1 MNIDFL
7 ISKASLALF
16 GAVFLVFLLV
26 IIVLAVLLKKLGKQN
41 EELKI
46 NNSRLTDEERK
57 FKELEKTKADF
68 VTTVAHQLRTPLTKI
83 KWSLHAMMGGDSG
96 KINVEQ
102 KKILEKGEEA
112 NNMMIEL
119 VNDLMN
125 IDKTSDTYMGY
136 NFENVPLSGLL
147 AKAVDDFSLLA
158 KQKKIALEFFASA
171 EPMPDVKADPPK
183 LELAA
188 SNLID
193 NALDYTPA
201 GGTIKVFLEKMGNYA
216 KVSIKDSGIGIPKEE
231 AGNLFTRFYR
241 AKNAVRTKTEGTGLG
256 LYITKNIIEAHGG
269 KIWAESEENK
279 GATFYF
285 TVPFNV

>member
-1 MNIDFL
+1 MNVDFL
-7 ISKASLALF
+7 ISKSSLTLF
-16 GAVFLVFLLV
+16 GAVFLVLLLV
-26 IIVLAVLLKKLGKQN
+26 IIILAVFLKKFGKQN

-83 KWSLHAMMGGDSG
+83 KWSFHAMMGGDSG
-96 KINVEQ
+96 KISAEQ

-112 NNMMIEL
+112 NDMMIEL

-136 NFENVPLSGLL
+136 NFESAPLGGLL

-183 LELAA
+183 LELAV

-216 KVSIKDSGIGIPKEE
+216 KISIKDSGIGIPKEE

-241 AKNAVRTKTEGTGLG
+241 AKNAVGIKTEGTGLG

-279 GATFYF
+279 GATFFF